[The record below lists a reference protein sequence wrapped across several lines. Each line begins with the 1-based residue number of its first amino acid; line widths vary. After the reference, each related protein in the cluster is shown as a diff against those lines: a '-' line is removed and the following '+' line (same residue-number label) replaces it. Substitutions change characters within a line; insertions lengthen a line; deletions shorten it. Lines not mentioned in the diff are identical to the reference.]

1 MDVLNRIDGV
11 VIGLVIGID
20 GGMPLVVFVGN
31 PRKTAIPAR
40 SLAELDSTAIG
51 SEVAL
56 LFEGGDPTRPLVVG
70 RIVEPLRKNK
80 DLQILRDGERVSI
93 TADQR
98 IELRCGQASII
109 LEKDGRITI
118 RGSQLTS
125 QASGT
130 NCIRGGA
137 IHLN

>member
-1 MDVLNRIDGV
+1 MDVLNRIEGV
-11 VIGLVIGID
+11 VIGLLIGFD

-31 PRKTAIPAR
+31 PRETAILAR
-40 SLAELDSTAIG
+40 SLAELDSTVIG

-80 DLQILRDGERVSI
+80 NLQIIRDGEQVSI

-98 IELRCGQASII
+98 IELRCGLASII

-130 NCIRGGA
+130 NRIRGGA
-137 IHLN
+137 VHLN